1 MFHDGEKLVETSQ
14 SGVMLAAPR
23 VVDLEDIILQIDKIN
38 KTIITNDGKSL
49 IKIIHSLVPE
59 YNPPS

>member
-1 MFHDGEKLVETSQ
+1 
-14 SGVMLAAPR
+14 